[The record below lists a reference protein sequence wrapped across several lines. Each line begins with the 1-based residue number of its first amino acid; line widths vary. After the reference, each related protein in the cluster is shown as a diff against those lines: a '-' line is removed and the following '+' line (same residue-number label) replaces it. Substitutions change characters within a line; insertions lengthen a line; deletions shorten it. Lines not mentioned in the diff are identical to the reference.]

1 MKQVPAYSP
10 SLKAWALLLIL
21 LPFAFGAAGCVAGA
35 TRSVAGATGSVAGA
49 TGSAPSAADDLAFTG
64 PLPYR
69 SLMPLSLI
77 FPHPL
82 PERAAILPDGVVETE
97 IRSDYGTIFV
107 DDRRGAERILV
118 DGEFSRSS
126 LTARTSL
133 GSRVEVGVE
142 IPFVRYLSG
151 RFDDFIDDWHSVFGL
166 SPGHRD
172 EAPENRFGV
181 NYGNGDGTF
190 FAAEEDGFHLADIPL
205 TVKVGLLDPADDTLG
220 LALRG
225 LIELPTGDDEKGFGS
240 GKVDGGAGVLV
251 EKRFGEWAFYLSADH
266 VFRSTP
272 DSFEGVRAA
281 HVTHGSLAAEY
292 LISPT
297 VALVAQT
304 DYQTRPL
311 DGARLGEFVDP
322 QWSGLLGAAFR
333 LGESTMLRLSMA
345 EGFTTESAPDFVVSA
360 GLVVGF

>member
-1 MKQVPAYSP
+1 
-10 SLKAWALLLIL
+10 
-21 LPFAFGAAGCVAGA
+21 
-35 TRSVAGATGSVAGA
+35 
-49 TGSAPSAADDLAFTG
+49 
-64 PLPYR
+64 
-69 SLMPLSLI
+69 MPLSLI

-82 PERAAILPDGVVETE
+82 PDRAAIVPEGRVEAE

-107 DDRRGAERILV
+107 DDSRGAESILV

-126 LTARTSL
+126 LTMRTSL
-133 GSRVEVGVE
+133 GRRAEIGVE

-151 RFDDFIDDWHSVFGL
+151 RFDDFVGDWHSVFGL

-181 NYGNGDGTF
+181 NYRNAQGSF
-190 FAAEEDGFHLADIPL
+190 FAAEEDGFHLADIPVTL
-205 TVKVGLLDPADDTLG
+205 KVGLLDPGGDPLG

-225 LIELPTGDDEKGFGS
+225 LIELPAGDEEKGFGS
-240 GKVDGGAGVLV
+240 GKVDGGAGILL
-251 EKRFGEWAFYLSADH
+251 EKRLGEFALYLSADH
-266 VFRSTP
+266 IFRSSP

-292 LISPT
+292 LIGPA

-311 DGARLGEFVDP
+311 EGVRLGEFVDP
-322 QWSGLLGAAFR
+322 QWSGILGAVFL
-333 LGESTMLRLSMA
+333 LGESTLLRVSMA

-360 GLVVGF
+360 GLVLGF